1 MREDS
6 RSWKDGPLLE
16 VHFVD
21 KQNWVS
27 TQSVVSHHGRDSR
40 CRGCRYTPPP
50 KYTPGNKIEIGATST
65 HGCDQTPPLKSIAV
79 QILGLIFKRD
89 EQQPLMI
96 DRTVLDVE
104 TPGQTEEETQPCLCQ
119 LYEMSVNKYILL
131 VCCALILFRELSTYT
146 YHKCVGTLP
155 QQP

>member
-1 MREDS
+1 MEGRATPGSALCRQTELS
-6 RSWKDGPLLE
+6 VHTVSGFPPRTGLE
-16 VHFVD
+16 VQGVQIH
-21 KQNWVS
+21 
-27 TQSVVSHHGRDSR
+27 
-40 CRGCRYTPPP
+40 PPP

-65 HGCDQTPPLKSIAV
+65 HGCDQTPPLKSNAV